1 MSTAAPMQH
10 AHADATKSV
19 HARVQQAATYEVQ
32 PELVDQRLQA
42 TSQRKLQD
50 IANDSVQTRQLKV
63 IGQLA
68 QSSMRSR
75 QLKTMSAMTDASVL
89 QRMED
94 EEAIQ
99 AQTQDLIVQR
109 RETEAASPKPNKT
122 GLPDNLKSGIE
133 SLSGMSMDHVKVH
146 YNSAQPAQL
155 NAHAYAQGSEIHVA
169 PGQEQHL
176 PHEAWHVVQQAQG
189 RVKPTMQMK
198 TGVPVNDDAGL
209 ETEADVMGAKAL
221 SLGAVQMST
230 EGNHDLEVQK
240 QRLQLGGAQ
249 QYGLASEPLMQRKS
263 KFKSNSPR
271 ELNAA
276 TPLASLHAAFQGFFK
291 SAGLSESYT
300 FHSLQ
305 KILPNDSTYSGSFSR
320 AGEVV
325 ASIDPKSSSKADSK
339 NRDNSVIGPYGHFGV
354 MERAIF
360 NRQNLGNTYDGG
372 HLVEHTLMEGQTADV
387 HGNLAPQENKNFNQG
402 LMRGWESVPEHLMSH
417 GHKFDYSVK
426 VEYQGDDYVRTGEQ
440 LVDAGVINRAILN
453 MLPTKGNQTATDLKN
468 TSVTFRRW
476 VPTFWTGTVDK
487 GGTKNIP
494 LLAFNKGAHFHN
506 LQSSKQTAQDLVI
519 EPNSSAQHTRPGIKR
534 TNSGFLAGYFETATT
549 FGGTMIHMGQQPS
562 FSGFMFQPEPQ
573 DLRDQPT
580 ATTTPKGMTPS
591 VLPTTNTKVNLLQVS
606 IRIGRMFDDLMKVER
621 KKGSGGPVRSR
632 NKSDGPIDKAAKE
645 ESKDYLILRGNGGG
659 PLATRA
665 FLSNAAKGA
674 SFVAAVQNHMTSSGS
689 KTKADF
695 ADVVR
700 ATNLP
705 VKEKNKMLSLEL
717 DPNLKL

>member
-1 MSTAAPMQH
+1 MSSAVPMQH
-10 AHADATKSV
+10 AHSEATQPA
-19 HARVQQAATYEVQ
+19 HARVEQASAYDAPPVF
-32 PELVDQRLQA
+32 VDQRSQA
-42 TSQRKLQD
+42 ISQRRLQD
-50 IANDSVQTRQLKV
+50 IVNNSSQTRQLKLSD
-63 IGQLA
+63 QLA
-68 QSSMRSR
+68 QNSIRST
-75 QLKTMSAMTDASVL
+75 QLRTMSAMTDVPVL
-89 QRMED
+89 QKMED

-99 AQTQDLIVQR
+99 AQTQDLMAQR
-109 RETEAASPKPNKT
+109 REVETTSPQPNNT

-198 TGVPVNDDAGL
+198 AGAPVNDDAGL

-221 SLGAVQMST
+221 GLGSVQRKKSAGVLTQAKSSSALDSWKNTVVT
-230 EGNHDLEVQK
+230 ESV
-240 QRLQLGGAQ
+240 
-249 QYGLASEPLMQRKS
+249 MQRKS

-591 VLPTTNTKVNLLQVS
+591 VLPTTNTKVNLLPVS
-606 IRIGRMFDDLMKVER
+606 IRIGRMFDDLMNVER

-632 NKSDGPIDKAAKE
+632 NKSDGPVDKAAKE

-665 FLSNAAKGA
+665 FLSNPAKGA